1 MDPRYALTCDPE
13 LAAHLTT
20 LAEDGL
26 ITFLAEVDAAEAA
39 QRAKPLNLKAAALYY
54 AQQLHWPV
62 FPLVER
68 DKKPLTKTGFLAA
81 SLDPEQIAFW
91 WDRRPNA
98 NIGTPTGRREQGGC
112 GYDVIDVDGPDGYAS
127 IADLRHAH
135 CPPDCCA
142 TQVCRANGALPD
154 IVARCTTPGNSLR
167 ERPRPPG
174 SHYYSLAAGTSCTTR
189 ALPGI
194 DLRGDGGYVV
204 LPPSVGPDGGQYTW
218 TDRPGLPVSA

>member
-1 MDPRYALTCDPE
+1 MQHMTDDEMR
-13 LAAHLTT
+13 AHMAT
-20 LAEDGL
+20 LDDQGL
-26 ITFLAEVDAAEAA
+26 ITFLADIDAADAA
-39 QRAKPLNLKAAALYY
+39 RRAKPVNLKASALYY
-54 AQQLHWPV
+54 AQQLGWPV

-68 DKKPLTKTGFLAA
+68 GKRPLTHNGFLDA
-81 SLDPEQIAFW
+81 SVDPAQIEAW
-91 WDRRPNA
+91 WSRRPEA
-98 NIGTPTGRREQGGC
+98 NIGTPTGRLEQGGG

-127 IADLRHAH
+127 IADLQHAQ

-142 TQVCRANGALPD
+142 VTVCTARGLLPD
-154 IVARCTTPGNSLR
+154 IVAKCSTPGDPTR

-204 LPPSVGPDGGQYTW
+204 LPPSLGPGGNRYSW
-218 TDRPGLPVSA
+218 TTYPTPRVSA